1 MFKNYIFYRCLI
13 ILYFE
18 DILNYY
24 CNIGGERYGFFST
37 FIFYIIFLLGYL
49 DYFEVTIISRMK
61 VSTFKYIKLLKF
73 LEFFY
78 VILTII
84 LIVIYLYINVEI
96 FSYFYYSLS
105 IIIYFG
111 ILIYDFWKKKITKK
125 DFIIYFLYFFIDIT
139 LIVALL
145 YLMKILMSDFPSV

>member
-1 MFKNYIFYRCLI
+1 MDFLVLLSLI
-13 ILYFE
+13 LFFFWAILTIY
-18 DILNYY
+18 
-24 CNIGGERYGFFST
+24 
-37 FIFYIIFLLGYL
+37 
-49 DYFEVTIISRMK
+49 EVTIISRMK

-78 VILTII
+78 VILII
-84 LIVIYLYINVEI
+84 ISIDFYLYINVEI

-125 DFIIYFLYFFIDIT
+125 NFIIYFLYFFIDIT
-139 LIVALL
+139 LIIALL
-145 YLMKILMSDFPSV
+145 YLIMILMSDFPSV

>member
-1 MFKNYIFYRCLI
+1 MGILVFLFLI
-13 ILYFE
+13 LFFFWAILT
-18 DILNYY
+18 I
-24 CNIGGERYGFFST
+24 
-37 FIFYIIFLLGYL
+37 
-49 DYFEVTIISRMK
+49 FEVTIISRME

-78 VILTII
+78 VILIII
-84 LIVIYLYINVEI
+84 LIDFYLYINVEI

-125 DFIIYFLYFFIDIT
+125 NFIIYFLYFFIDIT
-139 LIVALL
+139 LIIALL
-145 YLMKILMSDFPSV
+145 HLIMILMSDFPSV

>member
-1 MFKNYIFYRCLI
+1 M
-13 ILYFE
+13 
-18 DILNYY
+18 DILVFL
-24 CNIGGERYGFFST
+24 FFILFFFWAILT
-37 FIFYIIFLLGYL
+37 I
-49 DYFEVTIISRMK
+49 FEVVIISRMK

-84 LIVIYLYINVEI
+84 SIDFYLYIDIEN
-96 FSYFYYSLS
+96 FSYFYYLLS

-125 DFIIYFLYFFIDIT
+125 DFIIYFIYFFIDVVLVYLSSIM
-139 LIVALL
+139 AFL
-145 YLMKILMSDFPSV
+145 YFSSYV

>member
-1 MFKNYIFYRCLI
+1 MDFLVFLFLI
-13 ILYFE
+13 LFFFWAILT
-18 DILNYY
+18 I
-24 CNIGGERYGFFST
+24 
-37 FIFYIIFLLGYL
+37 
-49 DYFEVTIISRMK
+49 FEVTIISRME

-78 VILTII
+78 VILII
-84 LIVIYLYINVEI
+84 ISIVFYLYINVEI

-125 DFIIYFLYFFIDIT
+125 NFIIYFLYFFIDIT
-139 LIVALL
+139 LIIALL
-145 YLMKILMSDFPSV
+145 HLIMILMSDFPSV

>member
-1 MFKNYIFYRCLI
+1 MDFLVLLFF
-13 ILYFE
+13 ILFFFWA
-18 DILNYY
+18 ILT
-24 CNIGGERYGFFST
+24 I
-37 FIFYIIFLLGYL
+37 
-49 DYFEVTIISRMK
+49 FEVTIISRMK

-84 LIVIYLYINVEI
+84 SIVFYLYINVEI

-125 DFIIYFLYFFIDIT
+125 NFIIYFLYFFIDIT
-139 LIVALL
+139 LIIALL
-145 YLMKILMSDFPSV
+145 HLIMILMSDFPSV

>member
-1 MFKNYIFYRCLI
+1 MDFLVLLFLI
-13 ILYFE
+13 LFFFWAILT
-18 DILNYY
+18 I
-24 CNIGGERYGFFST
+24 
-37 FIFYIIFLLGYL
+37 
-49 DYFEVTIISRMK
+49 FEVTIISRMK

-78 VILTII
+78 VILIII
-84 LIVIYLYINVEI
+84 LIDFYLYINVEI

-111 ILIYDFWKKKITKK
+111 ILIYNFWEKKITKK
-125 DFIIYFLYFFIDIT
+125 NFIIYFLYFFIDIA

>member
-1 MFKNYIFYRCLI
+1 MGILAFLFLI
-13 ILYFE
+13 LFFFWAILT
-18 DILNYY
+18 I
-24 CNIGGERYGFFST
+24 
-37 FIFYIIFLLGYL
+37 
-49 DYFEVTIISRMK
+49 FEVTIISRMK

-78 VILTII
+78 VILIII
-84 LIVIYLYINVEI
+84 LIDFYLYINVEI

-111 ILIYDFWKKKITKK
+111 ILVYDFWEKKITKK
-125 DFIIYFLYFFIDIT
+125 NFIIYFLYFFIDIA

-145 YLMKILMSDFPSV
+145 YLMMILMSDFPSV

>member
-1 MFKNYIFYRCLI
+1 MGILAFLFLI
-13 ILYFE
+13 LFFFWAILT
-18 DILNYY
+18 I
-24 CNIGGERYGFFST
+24 
-37 FIFYIIFLLGYL
+37 
-49 DYFEVTIISRMK
+49 FEVTIISRMK

-84 LIVIYLYINVEI
+84 SIVFYLYINVEI

-111 ILIYDFWKKKITKK
+111 ILIYDFWEKKITKK
-125 DFIIYFLYFFIDIT
+125 NFIIYFLYFFIDIA

-145 YLMKILMSDFPSV
+145 YLMMILMSDFPSV